1 MSFFVSITTIKKY
14 KSALDVLINSLPA
27 VWKNKYILIYQD
39 EPEENYKVFDDGH
52 IEVYIKNN
60 LSDYGNWIGL
70 NILLEENI
78 IPHNSWFLIIH
89 DTCKLF
95 ENSADLTY
103 KILKDY
109 DQTDVDI
116 IWLCNTGQCNLCLM
130 RENAIRYGNNIY
142 KEIQYMTKMQTIEY
156 EWNHQNHF
164 SPKSFPLK
172 HLYLD
177 QLAVHQG
184 KRFVYNNTNQRDVLL
199 YKSINMEK
207 YFYFTLK
214 ESDHPF
220 SP

>member
-14 KSALDVLINSLPA
+14 KSALDVLINSLPEL
-27 VWKNKYILIYQD
+27 WKNKYILIYQD
-39 EPEENYKVFDDGH
+39 EPENNYKVFEDGH

-109 DQTDVDI
+109 DQTDIDI
-116 IWLCNTGQCNLCLM
+116 IWLCSTGQCNLCLM
-130 RENAIRYGNNIY
+130 REKAIRYGNNIY
-142 KEIQYMTKMQTIEY
+142 KEIQYMTKMQTIDY
-156 EWNHQNHF
+156 EWNHKNPL

-177 QLAVHQG
+177 QPALHIG
-184 KRFVYNNTNQRDVLL
+184 KRFVYNNINQRDVLL